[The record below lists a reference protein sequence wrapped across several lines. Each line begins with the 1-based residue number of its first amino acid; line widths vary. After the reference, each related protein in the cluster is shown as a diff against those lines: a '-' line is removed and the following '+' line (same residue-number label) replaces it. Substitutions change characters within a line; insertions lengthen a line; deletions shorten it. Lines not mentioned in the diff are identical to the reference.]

1 MGTKGLGLDEQA
13 RLAEEEQGVVDRIV
27 RGSTPVFELDVLE
40 VLDVPA
46 QGAEDG
52 HDERRLRVLL
62 ADALALV
69 LRDPVTDG
77 GQDDLEIEH
86 RFALSSRHM
95 EPRRRLEARASARSQ
110 TLIVAHVGII
120 PTSN

>member
-52 HDERRLRVLL
+52 HDERGFRVLL

-77 GQDDLEIEH
+77 TQDACKISHL
-86 RFALSSRHM
+86 RTPRLSCRRHATYK
-95 EPRRRLEARASARSQ
+95 RRLIGQS
-110 TLIVAHVGII
+110 
-120 PTSN
+120 

>member
-27 RGSTPVFELDVLE
+27 RGSTPIFELDVFE
-40 VLDVPA
+40 VFQIPA
-46 QGAEDG
+46 ERSQDWN
-52 HDERRLRVLL
+52 DQRRLRVLL

-69 LRDPVTDG
+69 LGDPVTDG

-86 RFALSSRHM
+86 RSALSSRHM
-95 EPRRRLEARASARSQ
+95 EPRCPLEARASARSQ
-110 TLIVAHVGII
+110 ALIVAHVGII